1 MSGCAPRCIGSCQG
15 KRPRNPPTVPRLQGR
30 RSCFSTPSLL
40 ASGRHDGPEGAAPE
54 ASPAEAEEVLGPKG
68 HPGLRLPSLPSA
80 LAAAPASA
88 QETRPPKGG
97 RASTF
102 PLDRRALEEG
112 QSAGRTRQ
120 EVKVP
125 QAAVRA
131 SAGSRQPAP
140 GRGRGSAHAPPLA
153 PPRPPSGARPSR
165 RRTNQSLGTK
175 PAPWVNLKELT
186 PGAEGGARQ
195 KFESIRTRP
204 PFPSRAQEPAAA
216 HRPAQA
222 RFPIPDPP
230 TGLRLPGCLL
240 ITWQAPARERQ
251 ELQPLV
257 ANYSA

>member
-1 MSGCAPRCIGSCQG
+1 MALRVGL
-15 KRPRNPPTVPRLQGR
+15 RPGARPLRTARPDSR
-30 RSCFSTPSLL
+30 RY
-40 ASGRHDGPEGAAPE
+40 
-54 ASPAEAEEVLGPKG
+54 SPAPA
-68 HPGLRLPSLPSA
+68 LR
-80 LAAAPASA
+80 
-88 QETRPPKGG
+88 
-97 RASTF
+97 
-102 PLDRRALEEG
+102 
-112 QSAGRTRQ
+112 
-120 EVKVP
+120 
-125 QAAVRA
+125 
-131 SAGSRQPAP
+131 
-140 GRGRGSAHAPPLA
+140 LA

-204 PFPSRAQEPAAA
+204 PFPSPAQEPAAA